1 MPPGGVRRRWPPA
14 RYDENEMSAFARGA
28 YAALLVAIS
37 TVPVLG
43 QPADGCSHDAFVID
57 GATVGVTLCP
67 GAAAPARR
75 ARSDGQG
82 GGITV
87 LETFS
92 SASATF
98 SRTTVV
104 VPDDQSGPA
113 RAIDDVSLDR
123 LGITKT
129 LHLTIAYRG
138 GATRLEHA
146 LLIPGAVPLK

>member
-1 MPPGGVRRRWPPA
+1 MPPGGVRRRSSPM
-14 RYDENEMSAFARGA
+14 RYDENEMSALVRGA
-28 YAALLVAIS
+28 FAAMLVAIS

-43 QPADGCSHDAFVID
+43 QPADGCSRDAFVID
-57 GATVGVTLCP
+57 GTTVGVTLCP
-67 GAAAPARR
+67 GGTAPARR

-82 GGITV
+82 GGMTV
-87 LETFS
+87 IETFS
-92 SASATF
+92 SAGAAF

-104 VPDDQSGPA
+104 ELDDQSGPA

-138 GATRLEHA
+138 GSARLEHA
-146 LLIPGAVPLK
+146 LLIPGAIPLK